1 MNKLFHI
8 TGLLCVFM
16 NFTFNAYS
24 QKNTDSLLQQATLQ
38 NCVQY
43 ALKHQPIIQQAYIDE
58 AITEHQIK
66 SKLADWY
73 PQINLNANYT
83 NYFQLPST
91 YFNGSVLKSGTYNT
105 SVAGFAATQN
115 IFDRDVLLASRSAAD
130 VRKQI
135 KQTTTSD
142 KIDVVVQVSKAF
154 YDVLLA
160 QEQITLL
167 NEDITRLS
175 RSLKDAYAQYK
186 DGIVDKIDFKQATIS
201 LNNSKA
207 EKKSYEEL
215 LKAKLVYL
223 KQEMGYTG
231 NDELQLV
238 YDSTQMEK
246 EAWVDTSQDVNFN
259 NRIEYQILMTERRL
273 LEYNL
278 KYNKW
283 SYYPSV
289 SAFGSYNFNYLG
301 NQFSSLYSQNYPYSY
316 AGIQLAFPIFQGSKR
331 IQNIKIADLQVKRTD
346 WDIENLKTNINTQY
360 AEAMAAYKSNLNDY
374 TVLKE
379 NVELAKD
386 VYNTIQLQYR
396 SGVKAYLDVIIAE
409 TSLRS
414 AQTNYI
420 NALYQVLSSKLDVQK
435 ALGTIQY

>member
-1 MNKLFHI
+1 
-8 TGLLCVFM
+8 
-16 NFTFNAYS
+16 
-24 QKNTDSLLQQATLQ
+24 
-38 NCVQY
+38 
-43 ALKHQPIIQQAYIDE
+43 
-58 AITEHQIK
+58 
-66 SKLADWY
+66 
-73 PQINLNANYT
+73 
-83 NYFQLPST
+83 
-91 YFNGSVLKSGTYNT
+91 
-105 SVAGFAATQN
+105 
-115 IFDRDVLLASRSAAD
+115 
-130 VRKQI
+130 
-135 KQTTTSD
+135 
-142 KIDVVVQVSKAF
+142 
-154 YDVLLA
+154 
-160 QEQITLL
+160 
-167 NEDITRLS
+167 
-175 RSLKDAYAQYK
+175 
-186 DGIVDKIDFKQATIS
+186 
-201 LNNSKA
+201 
-207 EKKSYEEL
+207 
-215 LKAKLVYL
+215 
-223 KQEMGYTG
+223 
-231 NDELQLV
+231 
-238 YDSTQMEK
+238 MEK